1 MHPAL
6 SFLCLFLVM
15 PAAAQQAVNIN
26 NDNTNNGKQP
36 SVELL
41 EFLAE
46 FNMQTD
52 NDDKDYDLI
61 QYHAL
66 QDLKKQQQERNNDR

>member
-1 MHPAL
+1 MRQAL
-6 SFLCLFLVM
+6 SILTLFLVM
-15 PAAAQQAVNIN
+15 PAAAQQSVN
-26 NDNTNNGKQP
+26 NDIDQP

-46 FNMQTD
+46 FNMHSD

-66 QDLKKQQQERNNDR
+66 QDLKKQQQESNNDR

>member
-1 MHPAL
+1 MHQAL
-6 SFLCLFLVM
+6 SILTLFLVM
-15 PAAAQQAVNIN
+15 PAAAQQSVN
-26 NDNTNNGKQP
+26 NDIDQP

-46 FNMQTD
+46 FNMQSD

-66 QDLKKQQQERNNDR
+66 QDLKKQQQESNNDR